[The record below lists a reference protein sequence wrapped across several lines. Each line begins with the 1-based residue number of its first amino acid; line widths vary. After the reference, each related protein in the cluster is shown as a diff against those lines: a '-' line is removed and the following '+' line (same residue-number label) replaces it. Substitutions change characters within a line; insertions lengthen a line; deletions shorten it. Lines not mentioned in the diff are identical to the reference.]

1 MHCVYLN
8 ALLVVW
14 LILRRKCT
22 HFLSPSMQWMLITP
36 LQSVQIC
43 LSILNPYTPPT
54 NGLSHENTQRTF
66 HIFYYWQVFAL
77 RCEMLF
83 CCQPIP
89 LPWAYICGDSS
100 QLNTAA
106 NDTYQN
112 NAWEKLAEIEKVG
125 AKSFISACDVDRMRQ
140 G

>member
-1 MHCVYLN
+1 
-8 ALLVVW
+8 
-14 LILRRKCT
+14 
-22 HFLSPSMQWMLITP
+22 MLITP

-43 LSILNPYTPPT
+43 LSILNPYPPPA
-54 NGLSHENTQRTF
+54 NGLSYENTQRADR
-66 HIFYYWQVFAL
+66 IFYYLQLFAL
-77 RCEMLF
+77 RWEMLF

-89 LPWAYICGDSS
+89 LPRAYICGDSS

-112 NAWEKLAEIEKVG
+112 NACQELAEIEKVA
-125 AKSFISACDVDRMRQ
+125 AKSFNWACDVDGSRR

>member
-1 MHCVYLN
+1 
-8 ALLVVW
+8 
-14 LILRRKCT
+14 
-22 HFLSPSMQWMLITP
+22 MLITP

-43 LSILNPYTPPT
+43 LSILNPYPPPT
-54 NGLSHENTQRTF
+54 NGLSYENTQRAD

-77 RCEMLF
+77 RWEMLF

-89 LPWAYICGDSS
+89 LPRAYICGDSS

-112 NAWEKLAEIEKVG
+112 NACQELAEIEKVA
-125 AKSFISACDVDRMRQ
+125 AKSFISACDVDRMRHGYLGALKRQ
-140 G
+140 SCIFTHERMNHSDR